1 MRKGW
6 ITTLYRMR
14 HLFLFGADIVVTS
27 LIYAVS
33 WLAFHEPFGL
43 NADVWWIHWLL
54 VLGCQSIALLL
65 FRCYASLWRYADSKE
80 YLMLFL
86 AMATSWVLYHVVDA
100 LLIPGEYKYVSR
112 FTLIIVVLSLVGM
125 WLFRFSWRYLRQLR
139 KLQEYHHR
147 PDARPVV
154 VVGAGDAG
162 VDLVEEIKR
171 NSKVGYHVQGY
182 FDDDP
187 AKQGKMVRD
196 VAVLGT
202 IDEMPQ
208 KLANTPIKDIIVA
221 IPSISD
227 EDQRRVLQLCSQTG
241 CRVQILPRVTEW
253 MNKDADGLWS
263 HVRDVKVEDLLGRE
277 AITFDNQE
285 VYDFLEDKVVMV
297 TGGGGSIGSELC
309 RQIACHAPRR
319 LIIVDIYENN
329 AYDIQQELRY
339 QYGDRL
345 DLCVEI
351 ASVRDRAKVDCLFR
365 RYRPHIVFHAAAHKH
380 VPLMENCPEE
390 AIKNNVF
397 GTYNVAQA
405 AADFSADKFI
415 LISTDKAV
423 NPTNVMGASKRMC
436 EMIVQSMEGVGN
448 TCYVAVRF
456 GNVLGSNGSVVPLFK
471 RQLEQ
476 GGPLTVTDHRI
487 IRYFMTIPEAAQ
499 LVMQA
504 GAMADSS
511 QIFVLDMGEPV
522 KILTLAENLVRL
534 AGYIPYKDIDIIETG
549 LRPGEKLY
557 EELLMDNDRLG
568 ATKYNKIF
576 VEQRESLSYDSLLAN
591 LESLRQV
598 LETEDKDRIIAVMQE
613 LVPTFRTPEEVNA
626 EAVTANAVSE

>member
-1 MRKGW
+1 MHHKIRQLSLFAVDMVIVSLMYIASWFVFAKMLSLNTEICW
-6 ITTLYRMR
+6 L
-14 HLFLFGADIVVTS
+14 HL
-27 LIYAVS
+27 
-33 WLAFHEPFGL
+33 
-43 NADVWWIHWLL
+43 LL
-54 VLGCQSIALLL
+54 VLACEGLSLSL
-65 FRCYASLWRYADSKE
+65 FRCYDSLWRYADSKE
-80 YLMLFL
+80 YLMQFFGSAVGFL
-86 AMATSWVLYHVVDA
+86 AYFAVDRLLLPRSLHYSNRFILFVVL
-100 LLIPGEYKYVSR
+100 
-112 FTLIIVVLSLVGM
+112 LSLVGM
-125 WLFRFSWRYLRQLR
+125 WLFRFGYRYIRQIR
-139 KLQEYHHR
+139 KLREYKR
-147 PDARPVV
+147 RLARPLVI
-154 VVGAGDAG
+154 VGAGDAG

-171 NSKVGYHVQGY
+171 NRNVHYRVEGY

-187 AKQGKMVRD
+187 AKQGMMVRD
-196 VAVLGT
+196 VPVLGA
-202 IDEMPQ
+202 IDEMPR
-208 KLANTPIKDIIVA
+208 KLADTDIKDIIVA

-227 EDQRRVLQLCSQTG
+227 DDQRRVLQLCSQTG

-253 MNKDADGLWS
+253 MNKENTSLWG
-263 HVRDVKVEDLLGRE
+263 HVRDVKVEDLLGRDTV
-277 AITFDNQE
+277 TFDNQE
-285 VYDFLEDKVVMV
+285 VYDFLENKVVMV

-309 RQIACHAPRR
+309 RQIACHHPRR

-339 QYGDRL
+339 QYGDKL

-351 ASVRDRAKVDCLFR
+351 ASVRDRVKVEFLFR
-365 RYRPHIVFHAAAHKH
+365 KYRPQIVFHAAAHKH
-380 VPLMENCPEE
+380 VPLMESCPEE

-397 GTYNVAQA
+397 GTFNVAEA
-405 AADFSADKFI
+405 ANKFSADKFI

-436 EMIVQSMEGVGN
+436 EMIVQSFEGIGS

-471 RQLEQ
+471 RQLEK
-476 GGPLTVTDHRI
+476 GGPLTITDRRI

-522 KILTLAENLVRL
+522 KILSLAENLVRL
-534 AGYIPYKDIDIIETG
+534 AGYTPYKDIDIVETG

-576 VEQRESLSYDSLLAN
+576 VEQRESLSYDGLQQN

-598 LETEDKDRIIAVMQE
+598 LETEDKQQIVAVMRDI
-613 LVPTFRTPEEVNA
+613 VPTFRTPEEVNVA
-626 EAVTANAVSE
+626 ASAVQVCVE

>member
-1 MRKGW
+1 MRKGLLAK
-6 ITTLYRMR
+6 LYRMR
-14 HLFLFGADIVVTS
+14 HLFLLGVDVGITS
-27 LIYAVS
+27 LMYAAA
-33 WLAFHEPFGL
+33 WFAFHEPFAL
-43 NADVWWIHWLL
+43 NPSAWWCHWLL
-54 VLGCQSIALLL
+54 VIVCQSILLLL
-65 FRCYASLWRYADSKE
+65 FRCYDSLWRYADSKE
-80 YLMLFL
+80 YLMQFL
-86 AMATSWVLYHVVDA
+86 AMSISWVLYLIVDA
-100 LLIPGEYKYVSR
+100 LLIPGAYRYVGR
-112 FTLIIVVLSLVGM
+112 FTLIVTVLSLVGM
-125 WLFRFSWRYLRQLR
+125 WLFRFSWRFLRQLR

-147 PDARPVV
+147 PDAVPVV
-154 VVGAGDAG
+154 IVGAGDAG

-171 NSKVGYHVQGY
+171 NSKVGYYVHGY

-187 AKQGKMVRD
+187 IKQGKMVRD
-196 VAVLGT
+196 VPVLGT
-202 IDEMPQ
+202 VDEMPQ
-208 KLANTPIKDIIVA
+208 KLANTDVKNIIVA
-221 IPSISD
+221 IPSIS
-227 EDQRRVLQLCSQTG
+227 EDGQRRVLQLCSQTG

-253 MNKDADGLWS
+253 MNKDTTGLWG

-277 AITFDNQE
+277 TVTFDNQE
-285 VYDFLEDKVVMV
+285 VYDFLEGKVVMV

-309 RQIACHAPRR
+309 RQIARHNPQR
-319 LIIVDIYENN
+319 LVIVDIYENN

-339 QYGDRL
+339 QYGDKL

-351 ASVRDRAKVDCLFR
+351 ASVRDKAKVDCLFC
-365 RYRPHIVFHAAAHKH
+365 RYHPQIVFHAAAHKH

-397 GTYNVAQA
+397 GTFNVARA
-405 AADFSADKFI
+405 ASDHGADKFI

-436 EMIVQSMEGVGN
+436 EIIVQSMEGESS
-448 TCYVAVRF
+448 TRYVAVRF

-476 GGPLTVTDHRI
+476 GGPLTITDHRI

-534 AGYIPYKDIDIIETG
+534 AGYVPYKDIDIIETG

-576 VEQRESLSYDSLLAN
+576 VEQRESLSYDALLQN
-591 LESLRQV
+591 LEALRQA
-598 LETEDKDRIIAVMQE
+598 LETEDKEQIVAVMRRI
-613 LVPTFRTPEEVNA
+613 VPTFRTPEEVNA
-626 EAVTANAVSE
+626 AAVTANAVSE